1 MNRSTN
7 YNFYLPENSD
17 YRDIS
22 AFNYNFTAIDTEL
35 AKTGTIVSAEHS
47 ESGLTLNANNSTIY
61 VNNSLTLPA
70 GKWLLIGAANIC
82 HAVAGSR
89 QGFTVTASN
98 TAGSYSASRYDLRY
112 QATDVSNVNQYYNV
126 HGIVNLTESTTYY
139 AMVYNGN
146 IAFNCWTGLYAIRIK

>member
-17 YRDIS
+17 YRDVS
-22 AFNYNFTAIDTEL
+22 ALTYNFTVIDTEL
-35 AKTGTIVSAEHS
+35 AKTGAFLSAEHS
-47 ESGLTLNANNSTIY
+47 ENELTLNANNQTIY
-61 VNNSLTLPA
+61 VNTSLTLPA
-70 GKWLLIGAANIC
+70 GKWLLIGAARVS

-89 QGFTVTASN
+89 QGFTVTTDN
-98 TAGSYSASRYDLRY
+98 TAGSFTASRYDLRY
-112 QATDVSNVNQYYNV
+112 QAADMNNVNQYYNV
-126 HGIVNLTESTTYY
+126 HGIVNLTGSTTFY